1 LRPVKKMPKRLP
13 KTHLPEELIRKVG
26 QKESRKLKAR
36 REKARSLWFG
46 MGMFGVV
53 GWSVAIPTLAGIALG
68 VWVDTRWPGPYS
80 WTLMLLVIGVGLGC
94 LNAWYWIKR
103 ESRHD

>member
-1 LRPVKKMPKRLP
+1 MPRRIP
-13 KTHLPEELIRKVG
+13 KTHQAESLIRKVG

-36 REKARSLWFG
+36 REKVRSLWFG

-68 VWVDTRWPGPYS
+68 VWVDSRWPGPYS
-80 WTLMLLVIGVGLGC
+80 WTLMLLVIGVGFGC

-103 ESRHD
+103 ESKHD